1 MVGTVGN
8 VAARSLE
15 DVNEP
20 SAVTEHPYYHP
31 LPGTAWEAVDEA
43 EDLLGAQAPLVT
55 LANWQEDPH
64 HAWSF
69 QHMREL
75 MPSQVIDGT
84 DDPRPLA
91 EATGEVGGI
100 PLPETPWAP
109 TVDSL
114 LAATET
120 DAFLVVHR
128 GTIVQERYHAGMNRR
143 RRHLL
148 MSVTKSVVSAVAG
161 SLTGSGLLDPD
172 APVETYVPEL
182 ARCGYAGASVRT
194 VLDMRS
200 GVKFSEAYLDPDSEV
215 RVMERS
221 MGWAPRNHGDPLG
234 MYPYILTTTAARPHD
249 GVFDY
254 RSIETDVLGWICER
268 AAGRRMADL
277 IADLVWRPIGAF
289 HDAEIAADP
298 LGCAVHDG
306 GMSATLRDL
315 GRFGLMLLDHGL
327 VGERQVIPAG
337 WVTDAA
343 YPPAD
348 VRAAFAASTNEP
360 YLPGGWYR
368 SQFWFVPG
376 DAGPILLCLGIH
388 GQMVFVEWSTGLVG
402 VKFSSWPTPQN
413 ADKLVA
419 TIGAF
424 RAIGRTLC

>member
-1 MVGTVGN
+1 M
-8 VAARSLE
+8 S
-15 DVNEP
+15 EP
-20 SAVTEHPYYHP
+20 TQVTEHSYYHP
-31 LPGTAWEAVDEA
+31 QPGTAWEGVDSA
-43 EDLLGAQAPLVT
+43 ADLLGAHAPLVT

-64 HAWSF
+64 HSWAF

-75 MPSQVIDGT
+75 MPSQVIEGT
-84 DDPRPLA
+84 DDPRPLPESYA
-91 EATGEVGGI
+91 DLGTIA
-100 PLPETPWAP
+100 LPQTPWAP
-109 TVDSL
+109 TVDAL
-114 LAATET
+114 LEATDT
-120 DAFLVVHR
+120 DAFLVLHR
-128 GTIVQERYHAGMNRR
+128 GDIVDERYLGGMTRR
-143 RRHLL
+143 RRHLV
-148 MSVTKSVVSAVAG
+148 MSVTKSVVSAVAA
-161 SLTGSGLLDPD
+161 SLSGTGLLDPD

-182 ARCGYAGASVRT
+182 ATSGYAGATVRT

-234 MYPYILTTTAARPHD
+234 MYPYILTMTRDRAHNGT
-249 GVFDY
+249 FDY

-268 AAGRRMADL
+268 AAGRRMSEL

-289 HDAEIAADP
+289 HDAEITADP

-315 GRFGLMLLDHGL
+315 GRFGLMLLDHGR
-327 VGERQVIPAG
+327 VGERQVIPPG
-337 WVTDAA
+337 WVSDAA
-343 YPPAD
+343 YPPPD
-348 VRAAFAASTNEP
+348 VRAAFAASANEP

-388 GQMVFVEWSTGLVG
+388 GQMIFVEFATGLVG
-402 VKFSSWPTPQN
+402 VKLSSWPTPQN

-419 TIGAF
+419 TINAF
-424 RAIGRTLC
+424 RAIGRSLPG

>member
-1 MVGTVGN
+1 M
-8 VAARSLE
+8 S
-15 DVNEP
+15 EP
-20 SAVTEHPYYHP
+20 SVVTEHSYYHP
-31 LPGTAWEAVDEA
+31 LPGTAWEGVDA
-43 EDLLGAQAPLVT
+43 AADLLGAQAPLVT

-64 HAWSF
+64 HSWAF

-75 MPSQVIDGT
+75 MPSQVIEGT
-84 DDPRPLA
+84 DEPRR
-91 EATGEVGGI
+91 
-100 PLPETPWAP
+100 LPEAYADLGAISLPQTPWAP
-109 TVDSL
+109 TLDAL
-114 LAATET
+114 LPATDT
-120 DAFLVVHR
+120 DGFLVLH
-128 GTIVQERYHAGMNRR
+128 GGAIVEERYFGGMTRR
-143 RRHLL
+143 RRHLI
-148 MSVTKSVVSAVAG
+148 MSVTKSVVSTVAG
-161 SLTGSGLLDPD
+161 SLAGTGLLDPD

-182 ARCGYAGASVRT
+182 ATSGYAGATVRT

-234 MYPYILTTTAARPHD
+234 MYPYILTMTRDRAHD

-268 AAGRRMADL
+268 AAGRRMSEL
-277 IADLVWRPIGAF
+277 ISDLVWRPIGAF
-289 HDAEIAADP
+289 HDAEITADP

-315 GRFGLMLLDHGL
+315 GRFGLMLLDHGR
-327 VGERQVIPAG
+327 VGERQVIPPG
-337 WVTDAA
+337 WVSDAA

-348 VRAAFAASTNEP
+348 VRAAFAASPNEP

-376 DAGPILLCLGIH
+376 DSGPILLCLGIH
-388 GQMVFVEWSTGLVG
+388 GQMIFIEFATGVVG
-402 VKFSSWPTPQN
+402 VKLSSWPTPQN

-419 TIGAF
+419 TINAF
-424 RAIGRTLC
+424 RAIGRALLR